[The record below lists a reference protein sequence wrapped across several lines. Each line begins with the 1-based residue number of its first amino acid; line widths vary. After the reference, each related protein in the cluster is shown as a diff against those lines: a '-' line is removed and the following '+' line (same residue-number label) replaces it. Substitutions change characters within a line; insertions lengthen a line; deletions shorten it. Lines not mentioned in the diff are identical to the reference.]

1 MERKQNSRSHVVT
14 KNDQGEEGIKMVP
27 RRWQEEASRI
37 FRKLPKEQ
45 AFCFFT
51 SVGNYTGESAASF
64 EEFLEKIKEIE
75 IKSLEFHL
83 CRGDFEKWIA
93 EILEDKELA
102 EEILNLRDIM
112 PTRDVLRKRLVTIV
126 SKRREKLV
134 SEEVVE

>member
-1 MERKQNSRSHVVT
+1 MTARHWR
-14 KNDQGEEGIKMVP
+14 
-27 RRWQEEASRI
+27 EEASRI

-45 AFCFFT
+45 TFHFFT

-64 EEFLEKIKEIE
+64 EEFLEKLKEID

-83 CRGDFEKWIA
+83 YRGDFDRWIA

-102 EEILNLRDIM
+102 EEILNLWDIT

-126 SKRREKLV
+126 SKRREKLL

>member
-1 MERKQNSRSHVVT
+1 MERKQNPRSNVVT
-14 KNDQGEEGIKMVP
+14 KNDQGGEGVKMVA
-27 RRWQEEASRI
+27 RHWQEEASRI
-37 FRKLPKEQ
+37 CRKLPKEQ

-51 SVGNYTGESAASF
+51 SVGNYTGESAASL
-64 EEFLEKIKEIE
+64 EEFLEKIKEVD
-75 IKSLEFHL
+75 IKSLDFHL

-102 EEILNLRDIM
+102 EEILNLSDVM

-134 SEEVVE
+134 SEEVV